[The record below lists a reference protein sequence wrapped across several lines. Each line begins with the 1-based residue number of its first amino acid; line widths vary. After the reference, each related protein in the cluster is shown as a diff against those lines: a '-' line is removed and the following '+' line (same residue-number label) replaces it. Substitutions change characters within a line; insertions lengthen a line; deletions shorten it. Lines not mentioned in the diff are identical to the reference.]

1 MRKQPDAILEAVS
14 LLRPVLARFYDM
26 LNDEQKKRFDSMS

>member
-14 LLRPVLARFYDM
+14 VLRVLARFYDT